1 MRVDLGIV
9 KYRLYPRTWLDND
22 SFGVKMIELGISIE
36 LGPAGLREVR
46 FIELRMRELEAEE
59 ILENPTNELEKAG

>member
-1 MRVDLGIV
+1 
-9 KYRLYPRTWLDND
+9 
-22 SFGVKMIELGISIE
+22 MIELGISIE